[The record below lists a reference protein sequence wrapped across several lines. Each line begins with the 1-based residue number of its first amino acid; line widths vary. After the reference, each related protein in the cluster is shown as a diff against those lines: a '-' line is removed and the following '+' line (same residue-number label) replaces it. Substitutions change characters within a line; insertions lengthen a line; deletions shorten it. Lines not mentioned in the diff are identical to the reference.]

1 MASSMVVNRDVSDPG
16 AFKEFQERFPAV
28 VKTSEGRYVTRGGK
42 AECREGSWRSKRVV
56 IFGFP
61 SVDHARRLYESDDYA
76 PLKAIRLR
84 STKSDVFIVEGV

>member
-1 MASSMVVNRDVSDPG
+1 MASYMVVNLDVSDPV

-28 VKTSEGRYVTRGGK
+28 LKKYEGRYLTRGGK
-42 AECREGSWRSKRVV
+42 AECWEASWQPKRVV
-56 IFGFP
+56 MFEFP
-61 SVDHARRLYESDDYA
+61 SMDHARRLYESDDYA